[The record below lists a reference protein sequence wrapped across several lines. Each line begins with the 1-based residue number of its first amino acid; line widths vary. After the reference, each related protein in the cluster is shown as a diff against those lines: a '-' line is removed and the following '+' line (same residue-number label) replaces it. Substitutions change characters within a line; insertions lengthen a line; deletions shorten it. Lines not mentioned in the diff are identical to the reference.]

1 LIKSNSS
8 KQTTR
13 IALGTVQFGIP
24 YGIANKTGQVK
35 QRTVKSILNLAQ
47 LSGIDTLD
55 TAIDYGDSEKCLGQL
70 GTIGWR
76 VVSKL
81 PSCPTNEYRRISKWT
96 RNQVQGSLE
105 RLKSKSLYGL
115 LVHQPEDLN
124 KAGGNDIWST
134 LLSLKEEG
142 VIEKIGFSIY
152 EPIELER
159 LLNSFQPDLIQAPY
173 SIFDQ
178 SLVTTG
184 WLNRLINKDIEV
196 HIRSVFLQG
205 LLLMEPTTRPEKFN
219 RWSDLWDFWDK
230 WLLDNKISALEACVS
245 FSMAET
251 KISRVIVGVENI
263 TQLEEIL
270 LASEAKIAEFPKEL
284 NTIDPNLINP
294 SNWNLL

>member
-1 LIKSNSS
+1 LLKSNSS
-8 KQTTR
+8 KKTAR

-35 QRTVKSILNLAQ
+35 PHTVKSILNRAQ

-55 TAIDYGDSEKCLGQL
+55 TAIAYGDSEKCLGQI
-70 GTIGWR
+70 GAIGWR

-81 PSCPTNEYRRISKWT
+81 PNCPANEYKSISKWV
-96 RNQVQGSLE
+96 RNQVQGSLD

-115 LVHQPEDLN
+115 LVHQPEELN
-124 KAGGNDIWST
+124 KVDGKNIWST

-142 VIEKIGFSIY
+142 VINKIGFSIY
-152 EPIELER
+152 DPIELEC
-159 LLNSFQPDLIQAPY
+159 LLSTFQPDLIQVPY

-178 SLVTTG
+178 SIVTTG
-184 WLNRLINKDIEV
+184 WLSRLINMDIEV

-205 LLLMEPTTRPEKFN
+205 LLLMEPATRPDKFN
-219 RWSDLWDFWDK
+219 RWSNLWDFWDK
-230 WLLDNKISALEACVS
+230 WLLDNKISALEACVA
-245 FSMAET
+245 FAMAES

-270 LASEAKIAEFPKEL
+270 LASETKIAEFPKEL
-284 NTIDPNLINP
+284 NTTDPNLLNP
-294 SNWNLL
+294 SNWDLL